1 MNKLFEL
8 IIEAS
13 IYGSITGISI
23 LIVKGLLRK
32 NLLPKWTCI
41 LWLLLVIKLII
52 PFGPESEISIFN
64 KFNNANPYKED
75 IFSSKADS
83 ITITDLDLSSKD
95 IYSYNDIPSFNNT
108 ISDTNH
114 NSFDIKIY
122 LPTLWLIIAVSVFIC
137 MTTSYMLFSIK
148 LRNYTNINNINLQQI
163 LQYSKSKFNIDN
175 NIDLIVTEYISTP
188 SLIGIF
194 KPIILLPVNM
204 VDLNAKQIE
213 YIFLHELSHYKR
225 KDNLLNLILILIQ
238 SLHWFNPFI
247 WYLFKKLRE
256 DIELATDEKVLNILN
271 CNEFDDY
278 GLTLIS
284 VLSRIKNKKRQ
295 PSLVYM
301 AKNKKNVE
309 NRIMNIKF
317 MKNSKNKNI
326 AFTLVGILAI
336 GVAAPAILTNAKIDN
351 DIVYANNEDTNI
363 SKNNLSEMQ
372 NTYFNLIELKES
384 NAELDRNE
392 VHKITKNLTMKTDNL
407 GDDEGFIVDT
417 YSIGNEL
424 LTVSYDKRDGQYVIR
439 NMWYSINDNT
449 KDVYCIRL
457 HYADLKESTN
467 KLGIEVV
474 TKDINIVDDIS
485 TLLDMDTNNNEL
497 YKIYLDILKDLN
509 LNKELTEDD
518 ITKLS
523 SNLTKRKNGST
534 VVLSN
539 NTSGEE
545 LMIKFDDSS
554 EKVISVGL
562 GDVVSLRNQK
572 ETIWTKTKN
581 YPTNDFFSND
591 YNFPKDDSASVI
603 NKFENDI
610 EKIKEYFIM
619 INNTY

>member
-247 WYLFKKLRE
+247 WYLFKRLRE

-581 YPTNDFFSND
+581 YPTNDFFSMTIISL
-591 YNFPKDDSASVI
+591 KTTQQA
-603 NKFENDI
+603 
-610 EKIKEYFIM
+610 
-619 INNTY
+619 

>member
-1 MNKLFEL
+1 M
-8 IIEAS
+8 
-13 IYGSITGISI
+13 
-23 LIVKGLLRK
+23 
-32 NLLPKWTCI
+32 
-41 LWLLLVIKLII
+41 
-52 PFGPESEISIFN
+52 
-64 KFNNANPYKED
+64 
-75 IFSSKADS
+75 
-83 ITITDLDLSSKD
+83 
-95 IYSYNDIPSFNNT
+95 
-108 ISDTNH
+108 
-114 NSFDIKIY
+114 
-122 LPTLWLIIAVSVFIC
+122 
-137 MTTSYMLFSIK
+137 
-148 LRNYTNINNINLQQI
+148 
-163 LQYSKSKFNIDN
+163 
-175 NIDLIVTEYISTP
+175 
-188 SLIGIF
+188 
-194 KPIILLPVNM
+194 
-204 VDLNAKQIE
+204 
-213 YIFLHELSHYKR
+213 
-225 KDNLLNLILILIQ
+225 
-238 SLHWFNPFI
+238 FNPFI
-247 WYLFKKLRE
+247 WYLFKRLRE

-457 HYADLKESTN
+457 LTQTSKRAQINLELK
-467 KLGIEVV
+467 L
-474 TKDINIVDDIS
+474 
-485 TLLDMDTNNNEL
+485 
-497 YKIYLDILKDLN
+497 
-509 LNKELTEDD
+509 
-518 ITKLS
+518 
-523 SNLTKRKNGST
+523 
-534 VVLSN
+534 
-539 NTSGEE
+539 
-545 LMIKFDDSS
+545 
-554 EKVISVGL
+554 
-562 GDVVSLRNQK
+562 
-572 ETIWTKTKN
+572 
-581 YPTNDFFSND
+581 
-591 YNFPKDDSASVI
+591 
-603 NKFENDI
+603 
-610 EKIKEYFIM
+610 
-619 INNTY
+619 

>member
-247 WYLFKKLRE
+247 WYLFKRLRE

-539 NTSGEE
+539 NYEWRR
-545 LMIKFDDSS
+545 I
-554 EKVISVGL
+554 
-562 GDVVSLRNQK
+562 
-572 ETIWTKTKN
+572 
-581 YPTNDFFSND
+581 ND
-591 YNFPKDDSASVI
+591 
-603 NKFENDI
+603 
-610 EKIKEYFIM
+610 
-619 INNTY
+619 

>member
-247 WYLFKKLRE
+247 WYLFKRLRE
-256 DIELATDEKVLNILN
+256 DIELATDEKS
-271 CNEFDDY
+271 FKY
-278 GLTLIS
+278 
-284 VLSRIKNKKRQ
+284 
-295 PSLVYM
+295 
-301 AKNKKNVE
+301 
-309 NRIMNIKF
+309 
-317 MKNSKNKNI
+317 
-326 AFTLVGILAI
+326 
-336 GVAAPAILTNAKIDN
+336 
-351 DIVYANNEDTNI
+351 
-363 SKNNLSEMQ
+363 
-372 NTYFNLIELKES
+372 
-384 NAELDRNE
+384 
-392 VHKITKNLTMKTDNL
+392 
-407 GDDEGFIVDT
+407 
-417 YSIGNEL
+417 
-424 LTVSYDKRDGQYVIR
+424 
-439 NMWYSINDNT
+439 
-449 KDVYCIRL
+449 
-457 HYADLKESTN
+457 
-467 KLGIEVV
+467 
-474 TKDINIVDDIS
+474 
-485 TLLDMDTNNNEL
+485 
-497 YKIYLDILKDLN
+497 
-509 LNKELTEDD
+509 
-518 ITKLS
+518 TKL
-523 SNLTKRKNGST
+523 
-534 VVLSN
+534 
-539 NTSGEE
+539 
-545 LMIKFDDSS
+545 
-554 EKVISVGL
+554 
-562 GDVVSLRNQK
+562 
-572 ETIWTKTKN
+572 
-581 YPTNDFFSND
+581 
-591 YNFPKDDSASVI
+591 
-603 NKFENDI
+603 
-610 EKIKEYFIM
+610 
-619 INNTY
+619 

>member
-1 MNKLFEL
+1 
-8 IIEAS
+8 
-13 IYGSITGISI
+13 
-23 LIVKGLLRK
+23 
-32 NLLPKWTCI
+32 
-41 LWLLLVIKLII
+41 
-52 PFGPESEISIFN
+52 
-64 KFNNANPYKED
+64 
-75 IFSSKADS
+75 
-83 ITITDLDLSSKD
+83 
-95 IYSYNDIPSFNNT
+95 
-108 ISDTNH
+108 
-114 NSFDIKIY
+114 
-122 LPTLWLIIAVSVFIC
+122 
-137 MTTSYMLFSIK
+137 
-148 LRNYTNINNINLQQI
+148 
-163 LQYSKSKFNIDN
+163 
-175 NIDLIVTEYISTP
+175 
-188 SLIGIF
+188 
-194 KPIILLPVNM
+194 
-204 VDLNAKQIE
+204 
-213 YIFLHELSHYKR
+213 
-225 KDNLLNLILILIQ
+225 
-238 SLHWFNPFI
+238 
-247 WYLFKKLRE
+247 
-256 DIELATDEKVLNILN
+256 
-271 CNEFDDY
+271 
-278 GLTLIS
+278 
-284 VLSRIKNKKRQ
+284 
-295 PSLVYM
+295 
-301 AKNKKNVE
+301 
-309 NRIMNIKF
+309 
-317 MKNSKNKNI
+317 
-326 AFTLVGILAI
+326 
-336 GVAAPAILTNAKIDN
+336 
-351 DIVYANNEDTNI
+351 
-363 SKNNLSEMQ
+363 
-372 NTYFNLIELKES
+372 
-384 NAELDRNE
+384 
-392 VHKITKNLTMKTDNL
+392 
-407 GDDEGFIVDT
+407 
-417 YSIGNEL
+417 
-424 LTVSYDKRDGQYVIR
+424 
-439 NMWYSINDNT
+439 MWYSINDNT

>member
-247 WYLFKKLRE
+247 WYLFKRLRE

-336 GVAAPAILTNAKIDN
+336 GVVAPAILTNAKIDN

-581 YPTNDFFSND
+581 YPTNDFFLND

>member
-247 WYLFKKLRE
+247 WYLFKRLRE

-497 YKIYLDILKDLN
+497 YKIYFRYFKRLKF
-509 LNKELTEDD
+509 K
-518 ITKLS
+518 
-523 SNLTKRKNGST
+523 
-534 VVLSN
+534 
-539 NTSGEE
+539 
-545 LMIKFDDSS
+545 
-554 EKVISVGL
+554 
-562 GDVVSLRNQK
+562 
-572 ETIWTKTKN
+572 
-581 YPTNDFFSND
+581 
-591 YNFPKDDSASVI
+591 
-603 NKFENDI
+603 
-610 EKIKEYFIM
+610 
-619 INNTY
+619 

>member
-1 MNKLFEL
+1 M
-8 IIEAS
+8 
-13 IYGSITGISI
+13 
-23 LIVKGLLRK
+23 
-32 NLLPKWTCI
+32 
-41 LWLLLVIKLII
+41 
-52 PFGPESEISIFN
+52 
-64 KFNNANPYKED
+64 
-75 IFSSKADS
+75 
-83 ITITDLDLSSKD
+83 
-95 IYSYNDIPSFNNT
+95 
-108 ISDTNH
+108 
-114 NSFDIKIY
+114 
-122 LPTLWLIIAVSVFIC
+122 
-137 MTTSYMLFSIK
+137 
-148 LRNYTNINNINLQQI
+148 
-163 LQYSKSKFNIDN
+163 DN

-247 WYLFKKLRE
+247 WYLFKRLRE